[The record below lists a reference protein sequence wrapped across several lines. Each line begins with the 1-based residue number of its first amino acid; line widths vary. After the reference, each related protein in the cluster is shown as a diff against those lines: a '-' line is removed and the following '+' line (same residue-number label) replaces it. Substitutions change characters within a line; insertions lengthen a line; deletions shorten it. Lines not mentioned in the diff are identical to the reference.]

1 MNKLEKNGV
10 KKVQKPKAHNNFNL
24 NDLILSNNKE
34 KI

>member
-10 KKVQKPKAHNNFNL
+10 KKVQKPKAHNFNL